1 MQAVEIDPGTAD
13 LIASILGV
21 LQFIAGMIGLFVV
34 AAVGKWF
41 QQFRMRMNEMY
52 DVVMREGGLRDDV
65 MDEKAARKVLI
76 AALEKE
82 NIISVEVDKS
92 TTHHQ
97 INQAGSIGTQA
108 QTGNVKHGE

>member
-1 MQAVEIDPGTAD
+1 MGLLRA
-13 LIASILGV
+13 
-21 LQFIAGMIGLFVV
+21 IAGGIGLLVLF
-34 AAVGKWF
+34 AVGKWF
-41 QQFRMRMNEMY
+41 KHLRMRVIEIEMVC
-52 DVVMREGGLRDDV
+52 DLVTRDGGLRDDV
-65 MDEKAARKVLI
+65 VELKAGRKVLI

-108 QTGNVKHGE
+108 QTGNVTNGE